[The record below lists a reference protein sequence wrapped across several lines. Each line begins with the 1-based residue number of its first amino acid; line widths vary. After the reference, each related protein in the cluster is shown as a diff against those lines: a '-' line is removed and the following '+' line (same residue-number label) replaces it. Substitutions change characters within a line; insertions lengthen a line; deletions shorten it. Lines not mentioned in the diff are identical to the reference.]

1 VTLTSDYQP
10 GLRMCDIKLTYFY
23 GKGRAEI
30 SRLILAFA
38 GAEYEDNR
46 ITYEEFQDLKP
57 YLSYSQ
63 VPRLEY
69 KGDVIYQSRA
79 IARFLANEFGLAG
92 RNNTEKAQADEVV
105 DAVVDLQNAAYTV
118 FFEKDEKVKAEK
130 TKKVFGETLPTGLKN
145 LEKCLVRRGG
155 KHFVGSDFTWADLS
169 LVMLVD
175 FLANQNDNILES
187 LPKLSALVERTKA
200 VPNIKKWLK
209 ERPADGLFVKLTYFN
224 LRGRAE
230 SARLVLAYA
239 GTRYQDNRI
248 TGEEFSLIK
257 PSLCYGQLP
266 KLEYKGHTVY
276 QSVSIAR
283 FLATEFGIAGRT
295 NVEKAQVNEVVDA
308 INDLHTA
315 VVSAILFEKDEKAK
329 EEKKKKLYSETIPSG
344 LKSLETMLVKRGG
357 QYFVG
362 NSFSW
367 AELHFM
373 QFVDLIVSQDSKVL
387 ESSPALANNVQRTR
401 DLPNIRKWL
410 NERPAN
416 DF

>member
-1 VTLTSDYQP
+1 
-10 GLRMCDIKLTYFY
+10 
-23 GKGRAEI
+23 
-30 SRLILAFA
+30 
-38 GAEYEDNR
+38 
-46 ITYEEFQDLKP
+46 
-57 YLSYSQ
+57 
-63 VPRLEY
+63 
-69 KGDVIYQSRA
+69 
-79 IARFLANEFGLAG
+79 
-92 RNNTEKAQADEVV
+92 
-105 DAVVDLQNAAYTV
+105 
-118 FFEKDEKVKAEK
+118 
-130 TKKVFGETLPTGLKN
+130 
-145 LEKCLVRRGG
+145 
-155 KHFVGSDFTWADLS
+155 
-169 LVMLVD
+169 MLVD